1 VTWQVNENARR
12 PAVLHDI
19 GPMSIKSL
27 DYPELGILRA
37 HEPTGPGFARHPCA
51 VSRSSQVTASSN
63 SGGATPAGHCRAP
76 SRVSFSDQMGS
87 GSVGSV

>member
-1 VTWQVNENARR
+1 VTRQVNENARR

-37 HEPTGPGFARHPCA
+37 HEPTGPGSPDTRARSPDP
-51 VSRSSQVTASSN
+51 RK
-63 SGGATPAGHCRAP
+63 
-76 SRVSFSDQMGS
+76 
-87 GSVGSV
+87 